1 MEKGI
6 TPNDSRY
13 IPLTQQKWCCV
24 PTCIQMVMLR
34 QGIPLVPAELIGY
47 YMGLTVPKEG
57 LKYFWNGR
65 TGPRPPSGYG
75 TQSYK
80 PQYGTNAVFK
90 KLKIPLRMSWLL
102 IDKFK
107 SIKEFRTYLS
117 TVSEKDILV
126 CYDWPTLY
134 DPKNEKRWGHVCVLD
149 KVYLDRNEARII
161 DPEYD
166 FPKWRVI
173 KINSLYRAMKVH
185 GKKNNGGF
193 WELSVRK

>member
-1 MEKGI
+1 
-6 TPNDSRY
+6 
-13 IPLTQQKWCCV
+13 
-24 PTCIQMVMLR
+24 
-34 QGIPLVPAELIGY
+34 
-47 YMGLTVPKEG
+47 
-57 LKYFWNGR
+57 
-65 TGPRPPSGYG
+65 
-75 TQSYK
+75 
-80 PQYGTNAVFK
+80 
-90 KLKIPLRMSWLL
+90 MSWLL
-102 IDKFK
+102 IDRFK
-107 SIKEFRTYLS
+107 NIEEFRAYLS